1 MEGNQ
6 GSYHEI
12 AVPASVFIT
21 LRNELAKECGSLPT
35 IHALH
40 AAGYAAGTTAAAGFA
55 AGTEGGAASMAED
68 TFWSRTEAFFARR
81 GWGSLTHAQGS
92 DAVGLLSSPDWMEA
106 TPAEVD
112 EEGSCSF
119 TSGYL
124 SGFLSA
130 VAGGPVA
137 VLEVT
142 CRTRGDDR
150 CTFAFG
156 SESAVHELYG
166 QLLDG
171 TDLEGAVAAL

>member
-1 MEGNQ
+1 MEGKQ
-6 GSYHEI
+6 GGYNEI

-21 LRNELAKECGSLPT
+21 LRNELAMECGPLPA

-40 AAGYAAGTTAAAGFA
+40 AAGYSAGTQAVVGFS
-55 AGTEGGAASMAED
+55 GGLEDGPASLAENK
-68 TFWSRTEAFFARR
+68 FWARIEAFFARR
-81 GWGSLTHAQGS
+81 GWGSLTHSHAS
-92 DAVGLLSSPDWMEA
+92 DAVGLLSSPDWVEA
-106 TPAEVD
+106 TPDEVD

-119 TSGYL
+119 TAGFL
-124 SGFLSA
+124 SGFLSE

-142 CRTRGDDR
+142 CRSRGDDR

-156 SESAVHELYG
+156 SESAVHDLYG

-171 TDLEGAVAAL
+171 ADLDGAVAAL

>member
-1 MEGNQ
+1 MEGKQ
-6 GSYHEI
+6 GSYNEI

-21 LRNELAKECGSLPT
+21 LRSELSKECGSLPT

-40 AAGYAAGTTAAAGFA
+40 AAGYAAGTEAAAGFA
-55 AGTEGGAASMAED
+55 GGTEDGAGSMAED

-81 GWGSLTHAQGS
+81 GWGSLGHAQGS

-106 TPAEVD
+106 TPDQVD

-119 TSGYL
+119 TTGFL
-124 SGFLSA
+124 SGFLSE

-142 CRTRGDDR
+142 CRTRSDDQ

-171 TDLEGAVAAL
+171 ADLDGAVAAL